1 MTELMA
7 SDAAPLPK
15 AGALARLGNLYLKAV
30 RAPELQRENRA
41 LRQRVA
47 ALEKA
52 NTALEQR
59 IAALERPGGAL
70 TRRGDPELPLSEV
83 LTRSFEARL
92 LERAERAV
100 AAGLAPPLETKKE
113 QQASPRRHGAGE
125 RRLDARDERQPLGP
139 GPGEKPRL
147 TEPDA
152 TGTGTAPKAGS
163 GRGARYG

>member
-7 SDAAPLPK
+7 SDTPPLPK

-30 RAPELQRENRA
+30 RAAELQRENRE

-59 IAALERPGGAL
+59 IAALERPGSAL
-70 TRRGDPELPLSEV
+70 SRRGDPELPLSEV

-100 AAGLAPPLETKKE
+100 AAGLTPPPETKKGRKD
-113 QQASPRRHGAGE
+113 SPQRHGDME
-125 RRLDARDERQPLGP
+125 T
-139 GPGEKPRL
+139 PRL
-147 TEPDA
+147 TEPEA
-152 TGTGTAPKAGS
+152 AGTGTTPKAGR